1 MGVKAS
7 NRLPRAF
14 TGTEPAK
21 YFLLKI
27 VVKGEDRIHC
37 NLQVISNIWGEGYE
51 NDQPT

>member
-27 VVKGEDRIHC
+27 VVKGEDEFI
-37 NLQVISNIWGEGYE
+37 VIYRSFPTSEGVFVGGGGG
-51 NDQPT
+51 